1 MRSQKGILASI
12 ALILTAVVVY
22 VAPTAWSQEPPRD
35 AEALLGAMKIE
46 SGDWVADI
54 GSGEG
59 EYTLQMAEAV
69 GDSGRAFAVDID
81 EDDLE
86 ELNEAIK
93 EQDAGNITS
102 VSSVYDN
109 PMLPRR
115 SFDAM
120 LIRNAYHEF
129 TAHEEMLRHLRAAL
143 NPSGRLVMAESIEDE
158 MVDEDREDQV
168 EDHDL
173 AMRYAREEL
182 REAGFRIVNE
192 VDTLRRSNVYD
203 RRYWMMV
210 AARPEQNGG
219 S

>member
-1 MRSQKGILASI
+1 MRSEEGILASI
-12 ALILTAVVVY
+12 ALALIAVIVY
-22 VAPTAWSQEPPRD
+22 IVPTAHTQEMPRD
-35 AEALLGAMKIE
+35 GEALLGAMKIE
-46 SGDWVADI
+46 AGDWVADV
-54 GSGEG
+54 GSGDG

-93 EQDAGNITS
+93 EQGVENITS

-115 SFDAM
+115 SFSAM

-129 TAHEEMLRHLRAAL
+129 TAHEQMLRHLRTAL
-143 NPSGRLVMAESIEDE
+143 KPGGRLVMAESIEDE
-158 MVDEDREDQV
+158 MVERGRAAQV
-168 EDHDL
+168 EGHDL

-182 REAGFRIVNE
+182 REAGLRIVNE
-192 VDTLRRSNVYD
+192 VDTLRRSDVYD

-210 AARPEQNGG
+210 AARPERNGG

>member
-1 MRSQKGILASI
+1 MLKKGILALTSV
-12 ALILTAVVVY
+12 ILTVVAVSIS
-22 VAPTAWSQEPPRD
+22 PIAWSQEKPLD
-35 AEALLGAMKIE
+35 AEALLGAMQIE
-46 SGDWVADI
+46 AGDWVADV

-59 EYTLQMAEAV
+59 EYTIQMAQAV

-86 ELNEAIK
+86 ELNEEIK
-93 EQDAGNITS
+93 EREIENVTV

-115 SFDAM
+115 SFDAI
-120 LIRNAYHEF
+120 LVRNAYHEF
-129 TAHEEMLRHLRAAL
+129 TAHERMLKYIRAAL
-143 NPSGRLVMAESIEDE
+143 KPGGRLVMAENIDDE
-158 MVDEDREDQV
+158 MIDKDREVQV

-182 REAGFRIVNE
+182 RHAGFRIVNE
-192 VDTLRRSNVYD
+192 VDTLRYLDRYD
-203 RRYWMMV
+203 SRYWMMV
-210 AARPEQNGG
+210 SARPVGTGG